1 MQSHNGRLA
10 KGALNM
16 AEVFARM
23 ISLAMISIFTQ
34 NAIFDRAFGSNVVIY
49 ASRKSSNIL
58 GFTIG
63 TTLMSTLA
71 SAAAY
76 TFDRILLPT
85 KYGYLIMP
93 LIYVVIVSVLYLI
106 GLFVLWRVFPKV
118 FYKVKKYAHLAVF
131 NCAVFGALFLNYN
144 FGKGFAG
151 YVGYGFGTG
160 IGFFLAC
167 FFLNVAHERLDSEKI
182 PKFLRGYPIT
192 MIYIGIISLA
202 LNVLVGYTAEF

>member
-1 MQSHNGRLA
+1 
-10 KGALNM
+10 M

-23 ISLAMISIFTQ
+23 VSLAMISVFAQ
-34 NAIFDRAFGSNVVIY
+34 NAIFDRAFGVNVAIY
-49 ASRKSSNIL
+49 ASRKSSHII

-63 TTLMSTLA
+63 MTIMTTLA

-76 TFDRILLPT
+76 PFDLMLLPT
-85 KYGYLIMP
+85 KYGYLFMP
-93 LIYVVIVSVLYLI
+93 LIYVGIVGALYLL
-106 GLFVLWRVFPKV
+106 GLFALWGLFPKTY
-118 FYKVKKYAHLAVF
+118 YKVNKYAHLAVF

-167 FFLNVAHERLDSEKI
+167 FLLNIAQERLNSDKI
-182 PKFLRGYPIT
+182 PAVFRGYPI
-192 MIYIGIISLA
+192 MLVFIGIVSLA
-202 LNVLVGYTAEF
+202 FNVLVGYTAEF

>member
-1 MQSHNGRLA
+1 MQSYFRQLS
-10 KGALNM
+10 KGALSM
-16 AEVFARM
+16 AEIFARM

-34 NAIFDRAFGSNVVIY
+34 NAIFDRAFGANVAIY
-49 ASRKSSNIL
+49 ASRKSSNII

-63 TTLMSTLA
+63 TTIMTTLA

-76 TFDRILLPT
+76 PFDIMLLPS
-85 KYGYLIMP
+85 KNGYLFMP
-93 LIYVVIVSVLYLI
+93 LIYVGIVSVLYLL
-106 GLFVLWRVFPKV
+106 GLFILWRAFPKI

-131 NCAVFGALFLNYN
+131 NCTVFGALFLNYN

-167 FFLNVAHERLDSEKI
+167 FLLNIAHERLDSDKI
-182 PKFLRGYPIT
+182 PRVFRGYPI
-192 MIYIGIISLA
+192 MLIFIGIVSLA